1 MIVFDSVFQISI
13 PSGAFLCLK
22 LPDDSLL
29 HSRRRTFVF
38 NEAGQIVTLEDYP
51 LEPNAGTV
59 PANIGKPIRI
69 SVTGVGEVV
78 ESPAWVVAGQKM
90 GNLFLNPQFLTKNG
104 N

>member
-13 PSGAFLCLK
+13 TSGAFLCLK

-69 SVTGVGEVV
+69 SVTGVVEVF
-78 ESPAWVVAGQKM
+78 ESPAWVVAGENKA
-90 GNLFLNPQFLTKNG
+90 NPLATPAILT
-104 N
+104 